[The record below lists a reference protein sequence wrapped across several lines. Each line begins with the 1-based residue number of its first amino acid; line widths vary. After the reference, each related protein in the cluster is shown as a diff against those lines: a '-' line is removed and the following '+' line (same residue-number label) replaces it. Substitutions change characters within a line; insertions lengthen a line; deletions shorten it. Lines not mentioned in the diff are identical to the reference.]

1 MAEGRRVFTDA
12 TQNSPSDCKK
22 LGKHD
27 SRKRAVRRSA
37 HLITDYKG
45 DEYERVEY
53 TPYGEYWIEK
63 RASENRTLPFK
74 FTGKE
79 RDEETGLYYYGA
91 RYLDAKTSRWLT
103 TDPALGEYVSGTE
116 KGEGGIYNQVNFNL
130 YHYAGNNPVKYTDP
144 DGKVFC
150 LVTAGIGAGI
160 GFAYGAYKSYTET
173 GAVDLREA
181 GKDALIGGIIGLGLG
196 ATAAVA
202 LTGSATASVTAVA
215 VSAKAAVAVTFGAGG
230 TITTMG
236 EKAWGNLQRAEEFG
250 IQAYSD
256 LRNAIANT
264 GLQAHH
270 IIEKR
275 FLPALQKLG
284 LTANKMLSVAV
295 TPEEHQVFT
304 NAWRSFFKYGKTK
317 YEELS
322 VSQIWELHKK
332 YMQSIPNY

>member
-12 TQNSPSDCKK
+12 IQSSPSGCKNSIARLLQK
-22 LGKHD
+22 D
-27 SRKRAVRRSA
+27 VRR
-37 HLITDYKG
+37 
-45 DEYERVEY
+45 
-53 TPYGEYWIEK
+53 
-63 RASENRTLPFK
+63 
-74 FTGKE
+74 
-79 RDEETGLYYYGA
+79 A
-91 RYLDAKTSRWLT
+91 RYLDPKTSRWLS
-103 TDPALGEYVSGTE
+103 TDPALGEYIPLAPVNDEAKKHNQNLPGM
-116 KGEGGIYNQVNFNL
+116 GGIFNTVNMHL

-144 DGKVFC
+144 DGNVFC

-160 GFAYGAYKSYTET
+160 GFAYGAYNSYTET

-181 GKDALIGGIIGLGLG
+181 SKDALIGGIIGLGLG

-230 TITTMG
+230 TITTME

-270 IIEKR
+270 IIENR

-295 TPEEHQVFT
+295 TPEEHQVVI

-322 VSQIWELHKK
+322 VSQIWEAAQKIYAEYPELLKAAA
-332 YMQSIPNY
+332 QTLGLE